1 MRMVIVGAFV
11 AALAAAAGAA
21 FAANGHSP
29 YVGLEGRG
37 IKALSPDETRGL
49 LGGEGMALSLAAELN
64 GYPGPRHVREL
75 ADQLKLT
82 AEQRARAAALENE
95 MKAEA
100 IAVGREILALEG
112 ELDRAFR
119 DRAADR
125 GAIDR
130 LSNEIAVKRGAL
142 RAVHLRAH
150 LAMSDALRPEQR
162 TLYMTLRGY
171 DGKPGAP
178 HGGSHHRKHH

>member
-11 AALAAAAGAA
+11 AAAAAGAA

-29 YVGLEGRG
+29 YVGLETRG
-37 IKALSPDETRGL
+37 IKALSPDEARGL
-49 LGGEGMALSLAAELN
+49 RGGEGMALSLAAELN

-75 ADQLKLT
+75 ADRLRLT
-82 AEQRARAAALENE
+82 AQQRERAVVLENE

-100 IAVGREILALEG
+100 VALGREIIALEG

-119 DRAADR
+119 ERAADR
-125 GAIDR
+125 GAVDR

-150 LAMSDALRPEQR
+150 LAMSEALQPEQR

-171 DGKPGAP
+171 DGQSGAP
-178 HGGSHHRKHH
+178 HGGSPHRRHH